1 MTMDNYF
8 TGIQLANMML
18 HRRLTIIGTVR
29 KCKREV
35 PECMK
40 AAKSREPKLS
50 TFGFDEQLAMT
61 SYVPK
66 RNKAVIL
73 LSSIYHDV
81 SIIEDDAQ
89 KRPEIIHF
97 YSKTKIGVDLVDQ
110 MIQTYACRRATR
122 KWLFALFCNMLD
134 IAALNTYTIF
144 RKLHSE
150 YKKSKAFKRRLFITE
165 LAESA
170 IMPHM
175 KNRQKSPQLQKPT
188 KEAII
193 RKCGL
198 SFACLSAQREAA
210 LQKRKRCAL
219 CETSRDKKA

>member
-1 MTMDNYF
+1 MDNYV

-18 HRRLTIIGTVR
+18 HRRLTIVGTVR
-29 KCKREV
+29 KCKREI

-40 AAKSREPKLS
+40 AAKSREPKSS
-50 TFGFDEQLAMT
+50 TFGLDEQLTMT

-73 LSSIYHDV
+73 LSSMHHNV

-110 MIQTYACRRATR
+110 MVQTYTCRRETHR
-122 KWLFALFCNMLD
+122 WSFALFCNMFD
-134 IAALNTYTIF
+134 VAALNVYTIF
-144 RKLHSE
+144 RKLHPKYE
-150 YKKSKAFKRRLFITE
+150 KSKASKRRLFITE
-165 LAESA
+165 LAESL

-175 KNRQKSPQLQKPT
+175 MTRQKIPQL
-188 KEAII
+188 
-193 RKCGL
+193 
-198 SFACLSAQREAA
+198 
-210 LQKRKRCAL
+210 
-219 CETSRDKKA
+219 